1 MSAPQDTDLKMKCE
15 IWKYFCKCP
24 FFGVRGENII
34 LGNHESQ
41 TTCVTEYFILEVPV
55 L

>member
-1 MSAPQDTDLKMKCE
+1 MSAPQDPYLKIKCE
-15 IWKYFCKCP
+15 IWKYYYKCL
-24 FFGVRGENII
+24 FFGVHGENII

-41 TTCVTEYFILEVPV
+41 LTCVTEYFILEVPV